1 MRRGR
6 NKARQGWLD
15 AAAGAD
21 HGGCEFK
28 RRPTRP
34 GRRWAFATR
43 GFGRVTPGP
52 TASSRACS
60 NNSHR
65 LGSLI
70 QMHRSGTTRVV
81 TPGPLR
87 FWWHRSSDP
96 VTLPWETSRS
106 EVRAPDDARVTERSS
121 RHPTRPS
128 FQPTVTLT
136 RQRLGAKAASPDVGA
151 SPGGGGATGGSTDVA
166 SSFATDASSI
176 LTWGAALPAI
186 AAEDSCDGGISAR

>member
-1 MRRGR
+1 MLRRVLIMAAVNSKGDRRGLGGAGHSPHADSAASR
-6 NKARQGWLD
+6 LD
-15 AAAGAD
+15 QRLRRAPAAD
-21 HGGCEFK
+21 
-28 RRPTRP
+28 
-34 GRRWAFATR
+34 
-43 GFGRVTPGP
+43 
-52 TASSRACS
+52 
-60 NNSHR
+60 NSHR

-70 QMHRSGTTRVV
+70 KMHRSGTTRVV

-128 FQPTVTLT
+128 FQATVTLT

-176 LTWGAALPAI
+176 LTWDAALPAI